1 MMRSMRKVIIEA
13 PPVQGMERE
22 FVETFEFRKRWK
34 ALRLDDEDL
43 RVLQD
48 TLCADPKVGDLI
60 QGTGGVRKVRLEL
73 QGRGKSGGARVVY
86 VDFALEERLYLIS
99 VFAKNEQGTL
109 TAKQK
114 SEIKNFEKSL

>member
-1 MMRSMRKVIIEA
+1 MKAMRKVIIET
-13 PPVQGMERE
+13 PSVQGMERE

-48 TLCADPKVGDLI
+48 TLCANPKVGDLI
-60 QGTGGVRKVRLEL
+60 QGAGGVRKVRLEL
-73 QGRGKSGGARVVY
+73 QGRGKSGGARIVY
-86 VDFALEERLYLIS
+86 VDFAAEERLYLIS

-114 SEIKNFEKSL
+114 SEIKDFVKSL

>member
-1 MMRSMRKVIIEA
+1 MRKVIIEE
-13 PPVQGMERE
+13 PPVHGLERE

-34 ALRLDDEDL
+34 ALKLDDDDL
-43 RVLQD
+43 RALQD
-48 TLCADPKVGDLI
+48 TLCADPQVGDLI

-86 VDFALEERLYLIS
+86 VDFAAEEHLYLIS
-99 VFAKNEQGTL
+99 VFAKNEQGNL

-114 SEIKNFEKSL
+114 MEIRDFVKSL

>member
-1 MMRSMRKVIIEA
+1 LMRSMRKVIIEA